1 MEEPKSKSQKK
12 RDADA
17 LQKIGVELVE
27 LSLEKLATLPL
38 PDNLRKAIVEAK
50 AIKSHGALRRQAQLI
65 GKLMRNS
72 ESEEI
77 LASYEA
83 LRADESATTAIFHD
97 IEIWRTRLM
106 TEGNEALTEFIDTYR
121 PSDVQQLRQ
130 LIKKAIEDQA
140 KEQNTGAHRA
150 LFRSLRSIVK

>member
-1 MEEPKSKSQKK
+1 MDEPKSKSQQK

-17 LQKIGVELVE
+17 LQKIGVELIE
-27 LSLEKLATLPL
+27 LSLEKLTTLPL
-38 PDNLRKAIVEAK
+38 PDNLKKAILEAK
-50 AIKSHGALRRQAQLI
+50 SIKSHGAMRRQAQLI
-65 GKLMRNS
+65 GKLMRNGN
-72 ESEEI
+72 SEEI
-77 LASYEA
+77 VASYEA

-106 TEGNEALTEFIDTYR
+106 TEGNEALTEFIDTFR

-130 LIKKAIEDQA
+130 LIKKAIDDHA

-150 LFRSLRSIVK
+150 LFRFIRSIVK